1 MKAETILVENV
12 ASPDSPPRP
21 VNREKYEATREA
33 VMAALPTAEPGLSYA
48 ELKAAALP
56 RLPEALFPGGQTVGW
71 WLKCVQLDL
80 EAKGVIVRHSKP
92 LRWYRAA

>member
-12 ASPDSPPRP
+12 ISAGSRRP
-21 VNREKYEATREA
+21 VNREKYEAARDA
-33 VMAALPTAEPGLSYA
+33 VMAVLPASEPGLSYA
-48 ELKAAALP
+48 ELKGAALP

-80 EAKGVIVRHSKP
+80 EAKGVIVRHGKP
-92 LRWYRAA
+92 LRWHRAA

>member
-12 ASPDSPPRP
+12 VSSGSQRP
-21 VNREKYEATREA
+21 VNREKYEAVRTPMLA
-33 VMAALPTAEPGLSYA
+33 VLPDAEPGLSYT
-48 ELKAAALP
+48 ELKAAMLP

-80 EAKGVIVRHSKP
+80 EAKGQIVRHGKP
-92 LRWYRAA
+92 LRWRRV